1 MRYDHIQPLA
11 FPIDPERLR
20 DISRPYQVCE
30 FPRTWRG
37 RLVDFFYPDHRAN
50 QGERRGGVPLSAI
63 TRAFATLLPDV
74 IAHRASGRGMWLAAA
89 YRPDDEA
96 LQALIH
102 GGLIATAQEWQRKH
116 PQRPIDIEG
125 LPELLAGIDVSA
137 LDWQVRE
144 PLPDPGHAAGDETFK
159 LLPHLIA
166 AHLAGGGWTVEHG
179 RSGTSSFARATSD
192 NGAEL
197 VSWPPHYHR
206 RAKYTWP
213 WSFIVRFNVQTL
225 PFDPTPYLFVRVG
238 VRRYAGKKV
247 FLKSNDR
254 DLSVAI
260 KAPAPWYDGQL
271 PPVFGRATVRWRPGP
286 KETKGGRMD
295 WTDDIVA
302 VLNRLHGAYELPSAA
317 DLCADPIPHLNGDDD
332 HVAAV
337 FYRTG
342 YRYKHP
348 VGDGAS
354 AKDRW
359 RIFSQLS
366 HALRPHLD
374 LVAPAERVLVDVPR
388 RPPVKKKDGIRISAS
403 QLTAAV
409 GSRIDV
415 EVWYQTR
422 AMRKEAFEAL
432 ARTLQ
437 LPALVALGDTDGER
451 WETAT
456 SELYLSVR
464 AAALNE
470 LAGPMVVDGD
480 IRNPADQ
487 AREASTR
494 RINQV
499 TGWLKPDPAG
509 DRIVFTLVELE
520 DADAFST
527 QTDPKHATR
536 VAAGRARRITQF
548 FTPDKP
554 NEKPNDRR
562 LRVEQAVRDLLARQT
577 GMSSPGFP
585 LGLAD
590 APLPPNTRIVGLW
603 AIRKNGVGNAA
614 YPVAVCWDPAE
625 PVIKILLPQTARK
638 WRPLPEGLLAL
649 TKLKGNQALLD
660 DENTLN
666 FIDAL
671 LDQLGALSGSTLLL
685 THAQNLRSRW
695 KNLANTRLNPNDLAR
710 ASTTADPISR
720 YQGLR
725 HIRVRTNP
733 GGETPQHYAM
743 DADNIGISAGLWR
756 SPSNDLIFYSTPD
769 KPATASTSSPKG
781 SKLEPRWSRPRNSEN
796 SSRLV
801 VDISSD
807 VWNPQLVEFAVAGLQ
822 DGDVPAAW
830 AAAAHQTRY
839 LASHHDDATVL
850 PHVLHLARLA
860 GQYLLPAHQ
869 LDDDI
874 EVTDG

>member
-1 MRYDHIQPLA
+1 MRYDLIQPLA

-20 DISRPYQVCE
+20 DISQPYQACE
-30 FPRTWRG
+30 FPRTWRD
-37 RLVDFFYPDHRAN
+37 RLADFYYPDHRAN

-63 TRAFATLLPDV
+63 TRGFATLLPDV
-74 IAHRASGRGMWLAAA
+74 IAHQATGRGMWLAAA
-89 YRPDDEA
+89 YRPDDEV

-116 PQRPIDIEG
+116 LQRRIDLQA
-125 LPELLAGIDVSA
+125 LPELLAGIDVSV

-144 PLPDPGHAAGDETFK
+144 PLPDPGHVAGDETFK

-166 AHLAGGGWTVEHG
+166 AHLAASGWTVEHG
-179 RSGTSSFARATSD
+179 SSGISRFTRATSD

-206 RAKYTWP
+206 RGNYMWP
-213 WSFIVRFNVQTL
+213 WSFVVRFNVQTQ
-225 PFDPTPYLFVRVG
+225 PFDPTPYLFVQVS

-247 FLKSNDR
+247 SLRRNDR

-286 KETKGGRMD
+286 KDTKSGRMD

-302 VLNRLHGAYELPSAA
+302 VLNRLHGTYQLPNAV
-317 DLCADPIPHLNGDDD
+317 DLCADPIPHLHGGADY
-332 HVAAV
+332 VAAV

-359 RIFSQLS
+359 RISSQLS
-366 HALRPHLD
+366 QALRPHLD
-374 LVAPAERVLVDVPR
+374 LVAPAKRVLVDVPR
-388 RPPVKKKDGIRISAS
+388 RPAVKKKDGIRISAS
-403 QLTAAV
+403 RLAATV
-409 GSRIDV
+409 QGRLEV

-422 AMRKEAFEAL
+422 PMRQEAL
-432 ARTLQ
+432 DALTRTLQ
-437 LPALVALGDTDGER
+437 LPPLVAVGDAGEER
-451 WETAT
+451 WET
-456 SELYLSVR
+456 SSPELHLNVR
-464 AAALNE
+464 AAALDE
-470 LAGPMVVDGD
+470 LAAPMAVDHD

-494 RINQV
+494 RINQI
-499 TGWLKPDPAG
+499 TGWLKPDLAG
-509 DRIVFTLVELE
+509 DHIVYTLVELE
-520 DADAFST
+520 DADAFTT

-548 FTPDKP
+548 FTPAKQG
-554 NEKPNDRR
+554 EKPNDRR
-562 LRVEQAVRDLLARQT
+562 LRIEQAVRDLLARQT
-577 GMSSPGFP
+577 GMPSPGFP
-585 LGLAD
+585 LGLPD
-590 APLPPNTRIVGLW
+590 APIPANTRIVGLW
-603 AIRKNGVGNAA
+603 GIRKNGVGNAA
-614 YPVAVCWDPAE
+614 YPVAVAWDPAE
-625 PVIKILLPQTARK
+625 PMVKILLPNSPRR
-638 WRPLPEGLLAL
+638 WHPLPEGLLAL
-649 TKLKGNQALLD
+649 TKLKGTQALLD
-660 DENTLN
+660 EADTLR

-671 LDQLGALSGSTLLL
+671 LDQLGALPGSTLLL

-695 KNLANTRLNPNDLAR
+695 KNLANSRLRPNDIAR
-710 ASTTADPISR
+710 ASITDPISR
-720 YQGLR
+720 YPGLR
-725 HIRVRTNP
+725 HIRVRTNL
-733 GGETPQHYAM
+733 GGQTPQHYAV
-743 DADNIGISAGLWR
+743 DADNVGISAGLWR
-756 SPSNDLIFYSTPD
+756 SPTNELLFYSTPD
-769 KPATASTSSPKG
+769 KPATASTSSPRG
-781 SKLEPRWSRPRNSEN
+781 SKLEPRLNRPRNKQN
-796 SSRLV
+796 PSRLV

-807 VWNPQLVEFAVAGLQ
+807 IWNPQLVEFAVAGRQ
-822 DGDVPAAW
+822 DGDNPAAW
-830 AAAAHQTRY
+830 AAAAHQARY
-839 LASHHDDATVL
+839 LATHHDDATVL

-874 EVTDG
+874 EITDG